1 MEPTQTDGCR
11 QPLRTPR
18 IATALAFMIACVP
31 AVLVYWL
38 IRENVVNVPFLDDW
52 EFAPLVEK
60 FCQGQMTFADLY
72 APHLEHR
79 MVFPRLVFLATFLW
93 GHGSLAI
100 SIWFSFCTVLA
111 ASWCVF
117 RLSRPTGW
125 PLAARWLLVGAANL
139 ALFSPIQVL

>member
-52 EFAPLVEK
+52 GFAPLVEK

-111 ASWCVF
+111 A
-117 RLSRPTGW
+117 
-125 PLAARWLLVGAANL
+125 RWLLVGAANL